1 MGLIIRS
8 SNIQGAGCYTTAR
21 IPKGAYIVEYTG
33 ERLTT
38 EEADERYDKKEH
50 TFLFGLSD
58 GKTVIDGQGVA
69 AFINHSC
76 DPNCETDEIDGRIWI
91 VALRDI
97 APGEELSYD
106 YNLYDGDGDAPCSCG
121 TKKCRGSMYS
131 PEELRKRRRRQQ
143 RQQKSTRRRK
153 AA

>member
-8 SNIQGAGCYTTAR
+8 SNIQGAGCYTTTR
-21 IPKGAYIVEYTG
+21 IPKGTYIVEYSG

-38 EEADERYDKKEH
+38 EEADERYGDKEH

-76 DPNCETDEIDGRIWI
+76 DPNCETDEVDGRVWI
-91 VALRDI
+91 VALHDI
-97 APGEELSYD
+97 AAGEELSYD
-106 YNLYDGDGDAPCSCG
+106 YNLYDGDGDAPCFCG
-121 TKKCRGSMYS
+121 ARNCRGSMYS
-131 PEELRKRRRRQQ
+131 PKELRKRR
-143 RQQKSTRRRK
+143 QQKSARRRK

>member
-8 SNIQGAGCYTTAR
+8 SRIQGAGCYTTTPIA
-21 IPKGAYIVEYTG
+21 KGTFIVEYSG
-33 ERLTT
+33 LRLSN
-38 EEADERYDKKEH
+38 EEADERYADKDH

-76 DPNCETDEIDGRIWI
+76 DPNCETDEIDGRVWI
-91 VALRDI
+91 IAKRDI
-97 APGEELSYD
+97 AAGEELTYD
-106 YNLYDGDGDAPCSCG
+106 YNLYDGDGNAPCFCG
-121 TKKCRGSMYS
+121 AKKCRGSMYS
-131 PEELRKRRRRQQ
+131 PEELRKRRRKRVRQ
-143 RQQKSTRRRK
+143 RK

>member
-8 SNIQGAGCYTTAR
+8 SQIHGAGCYTTTR
-21 IPKGAYIVEYTG
+21 IRKGTYIVEYSG
-33 ERLTT
+33 PQLTN
-38 EEADERYDKKEH
+38 EEADERYADKEQ

-76 DPNCETDEIDGRIWI
+76 NPNCETDEIDGRIWI
-91 VALRDI
+91 VAKRDI
-97 APGEELSYD
+97 AAGEELSYD
-106 YNLYDGDGDAPCSCG
+106 YNLYDGDGNAPCSCG
-121 TKKCRGSMYS
+121 AQNCRGSMYS
-131 PEELRKRRRRQQ
+131 PAELRKRRRRQ
-143 RQQKSTRRRK
+143 KSARRRK

>member
-8 SNIQGAGCYTTAR
+8 SKIHGAGCYTTMR
-21 IPKGAYIVEYTG
+21 IAKGAYIVEYSG
-33 ERLTT
+33 PRLTN
-38 EEADERYDKKEH
+38 EEADERYADKEH

-58 GKTVIDGQGVA
+58 KKTVIDGQGKA

-91 VALRDI
+91 VAKRDI
-97 APGEELSYD
+97 TAGEELSYD
-106 YNLYDGDGDAPCSCG
+106 YSLYDGDGHAPCFCG
-121 TKKCRGSMYS
+121 AKDCRGSMYS
-131 PEELRKRRRRQQ
+131 PAESRKRRRRQ
-143 RQQKSTRRRK
+143 KSVRRRK